1 MRPDGRQAVD
11 CRPFQIVPHYTMHA
25 PGSVLVSL
33 GHTKVIVTVSMA
45 DRPPRFCQGRGCGWV
60 SAEYAMLPGATHE
73 RVARDSSTQRV
84 SGRSSEIQR
93 LIARS
98 MRPTL
103 DLFLLGERHVL
114 IDCDVIQA
122 DGGTRTAA
130 ILGAMAALRLAC
142 AHWVNRGVLSHNPL
156 TALIGAI
163 SVGMVQG
170 EARCDLCYEE
180 DRIAQVDLNVVMN
193 DRGEWI
199 EIQGT
204 AESAP
209 YTTEQL
215 ITMLELAKH
224 AILPL
229 IDQLKRFPLA

>member
-1 MRPDGRQAVD
+1 
-11 CRPFQIVPHYTMHA
+11 MHA

-45 DRPPRFCQGRGCGWV
+45 DRPPRFCKGTGKGWL

-98 MRPTL
+98 LRPTL
-103 DLFLLGERHVL
+103 DLGVLGERHVL

-142 AHWVNRGVLSHNPL
+142 WQWVNRGVLSHNPL
-156 TALIGAI
+156 ASFIGAI
-163 SVGMVQG
+163 SVGMVNG

-180 DRIAQVDLNVVMN
+180 DAVAEVDLNVVMN
-193 DRGEWI
+193 EHGKWI

-204 AESAP
+204 AESVP
-209 YTTEQL
+209 YTNGQL
-215 ITMLELAKH
+215 MTMLQMASD

-229 IDQLKRFPLA
+229 IDQIKRLPVT

>member
-1 MRPDGRQAVD
+1 
-11 CRPFQIVPHYTMHA
+11 MHA

-45 DRPPRFCQGRGCGWV
+45 NRPPRFCQGTGSGWV
-60 SAEYAMLPGATHE
+60 TAEYAMLPGATHE
-73 RVARDSSTQRV
+73 RVPRDSSTQRV

-93 LIARS
+93 LIGRS
-98 MRPTL
+98 IRPTL

-142 AHWVNRGVLSHNPL
+142 FHWVNRGVLSHNPL
-156 TALIGAI
+156 TSFVGAI
-163 SVGMVQG
+163 SVGMVEG
-170 EARCDLCYEE
+170 EARCDLCYAE
-180 DRIAQVDLNVVMN
+180 DAIAQVDLNVVMTE
-193 DRGEWI
+193 RGEWI

-204 AESAP
+204 AESVP
-209 YTTEQL
+209 YTNDQL
-215 ITMLELAKH
+215 MGMLQLARD
-224 AILPL
+224 AILPM
-229 IDQLKRFPLA
+229 IDQLKRFPLQ